1 MTGFTFETVIA
12 NQFLSSLSKSLQ
24 ALCHGCMDFNAG
36 IEIQGY
42 IHVDVDK
49 EKTFDY
55 VLNEKLQR
63 TTNES
68 MSFISNSFFAKKD
81 HQTQVPNGPLSTSP
95 ELQESLHV
103 SSSLKTSSNLSQTDR
118 SLTPQN
124 GANTEKEQLEKR
136 GYSDRHDISKNNSH
150 RINESV
156 LYSSN
161 EQHNLPLQ
169 QEVFHLDSGSETA
182 NIKQELME
190 YSNSEFVH
198 NEGQSE
204 TQHFKPY
211 TLKSRKRNAKV
222 YKNDNAKATLSSQ
235 SQKETKDQQFIPVGV
250 VSEFR
255 KSSVHQNGHDFSFH
269 EINNQNNRPCESIGV
284 AFSQNLEFIPVDKID
299 TVNCEN
305 RYPQLSHNKRVGEPE
320 VKIKRVGQDINE
332 EDETTNNG
340 KIF

>member
-124 GANTEKEQLEKR
+124 ALRKGN
-136 GYSDRHDISKNNSH
+136 
-150 RINESV
+150 
-156 LYSSN
+156 
-161 EQHNLPLQ
+161 HN
-169 QEVFHLDSGSETA
+169 H
-182 NIKQELME
+182 K
-190 YSNSEFVH
+190 
-198 NEGQSE
+198 
-204 TQHFKPY
+204 
-211 TLKSRKRNAKV
+211 LKYN
-222 YKNDNAKATLSSQ
+222 
-235 SQKETKDQQFIPVGV
+235 
-250 VSEFR
+250 
-255 KSSVHQNGHDFSFH
+255 
-269 EINNQNNRPCESIGV
+269 INNQKEPQNINR
-284 AFSQNLEFIPVDKID
+284 KKK
-299 TVNCEN
+299 T
-305 RYPQLSHNKRVGEPE
+305 
-320 VKIKRVGQDINE
+320 
-332 EDETTNNG
+332 ETGSKFGSPHLTTHH
-340 KIF
+340 